1 MHKVEGRAV
10 ECSVDYKNAL
20 APVTAAIV
28 KLYICTLCKAAAAD
42 TGFKDAIHVQR
53 HHSTAVQRHHN
64 MKPDTVASLHQHN
77 ASGTATV
84 IAALRHDARV
94 LDQAFATTV
103 VVQMLVHGAALLNPR
118 YEEAQQAHS
127 YTEQTSEAALAA
139 RQ

>member
-53 HHSTAVQRHHN
+53 HLPLSVSSAQDDH
-64 MKPDTVASLHQHN
+64 
-77 ASGTATV
+77 
-84 IAALRHDARV
+84 V
-94 LDQAFATTV
+94 LP
-103 VVQMLVHGAALLNPR
+103 LC
-118 YEEAQQAHS
+118 
-127 YTEQTSEAALAA
+127 ALAA
-139 RQ
+139 IALLSKGIIT